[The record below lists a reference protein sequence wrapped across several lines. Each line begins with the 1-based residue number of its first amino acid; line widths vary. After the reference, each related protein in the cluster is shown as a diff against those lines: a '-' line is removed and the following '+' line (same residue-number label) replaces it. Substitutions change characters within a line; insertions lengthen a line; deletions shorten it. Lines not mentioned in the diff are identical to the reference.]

1 MPTYHKLVRDYIP
14 QIIEQN
20 GKNCS
25 TSILSD
31 QEYIA
36 ALKQKVNEEAE
47 ELVTAETKQDII
59 EEAADILEL
68 LHAIAEVNGTSI
80 TEIEKERK
88 KKKAERGG
96 FKERVF
102 LLEVDD

>member
-20 GKNCS
+20 GKNS
-25 TSILSD
+25 LTSILSD

-59 EEAADILEL
+59 EEAADMLEL

-80 TEIEKERK
+80 EEIEKERK

-96 FKERVF
+96 FRERVF
-102 LLEVDD
+102 LLGVDD

>member
-36 ALKQKVNEEAE
+36 ALKQKVSEEAE
-47 ELVTAETKQDII
+47 ELVTAETKQAII

>member
-1 MPTYHKLVRDYIP
+1 MSTYHKLVRDYIP

-20 GKNCS
+20 GKSCL

-31 QEYIA
+31 QEYRA
-36 ALKQKVNEEAE
+36 ALKEKVTEEAE
-47 ELVTAETKQDII
+47 ELVTAETKEEII
-59 EEAADILEL
+59 EEAADMLEL
-68 LHAIAEVNGTSI
+68 LHVIAEMNGTSI
-80 TEIEKERK
+80 QEIEKERK

-102 LLEVDD
+102 LVEVDN